1 MMESVKGIPLLEA
14 LPGKTLDSR
23 IRQGEIMI
31 KTFRKG
37 QLLHTEGER
46 CRALEVILSGRVVVE
61 RITREGNLMT
71 IAAFQRG
78 DCIGGNLLFSSDPVY
93 HLAVTAKQTSQVMV
107 IPRETLFDLMQE
119 NPGFLTRY
127 LQEVADNAQV
137 LEGKLRYVV
146 NLSIRQRVLNF
157 LNAEQRRQ
165 GSRRV
170 ILPSSKTA
178 LAAQLG
184 VQRSSLSRE
193 LQRMR
198 EEGLILFDRHS
209 ITLL

>member
-1 MMESVKGIPLLEA
+1 MESDKSIPLLEA
-14 LPGKTLDSR
+14 LPGETLDSR
-23 IRQGEIMI
+23 IRQGEINI

-93 HLAVTAKQTSQVMV
+93 HLAVTAKQASQVMV
-107 IPRETLFDLMQE
+107 IPRETLFNLLQE

-165 GSRRV
+165 GSQHV

>member
-1 MMESVKGIPLLEA
+1 MESVKSIPLLEA

-93 HLAVTAKQTSQVMV
+93 HLAVTAKQASQVMV
-107 IPRETLFDLMQE
+107 IPRETLFDLLQE

-165 GSRRV
+165 GSRHV

>member
-1 MMESVKGIPLLEA
+1 MESDKSIPLLEA
-14 LPGKTLDSR
+14 LPGETLDSR
-23 IRQGEIMI
+23 IRQGEINI

-107 IPRETLFDLMQE
+107 IPRETLFDLLRE

-165 GSRRV
+165 GSRHV

>member
-1 MMESVKGIPLLEA
+1 MESDKSIPLLEA
-14 LPGKTLDSR
+14 LPGETLDSR
-23 IRQGEIMI
+23 IRQGEINI

-107 IPRETLFDLMQE
+107 IPRETLFDLLQE

-165 GSRRV
+165 GSRHV

>member
-1 MMESVKGIPLLEA
+1 MTESVKGIPLLEA
-14 LPGKTLDSR
+14 LPGETLDSR

-93 HLAVTAKQTSQVMV
+93 HLAVTAKQASQVMV
-107 IPRETLFDLMQE
+107 IPRETLFDLLQE

>member
-1 MMESVKGIPLLEA
+1 MESDKSIPLLEA
-14 LPGKTLDSR
+14 LPGETLDSR
-23 IRQGEIMI
+23 IRQGEINI

-93 HLAVTAKQTSQVMV
+93 HLAVTAKQASQVMV
-107 IPRETLFDLMQE
+107 IPRETLFDLLQE

>member
-1 MMESVKGIPLLEA
+1 MESVKSIPLLEA
-14 LPGKTLDSR
+14 LPGETLDSR
-23 IRQGEIMI
+23 IRQGEIKI

-93 HLAVTAKQTSQVMV
+93 HLAVTAKQASQVMV
-107 IPRETLFDLMQE
+107 IPRETLFDLLQE

-165 GSRRV
+165 GSRHV

>member
-1 MMESVKGIPLLEA
+1 MESVKSIPLLEA
-14 LPGKTLDSR
+14 LPGETLDSR
-23 IRQGEIMI
+23 IRQGEIKI

-93 HLAVTAKQTSQVMV
+93 HLAVTAKQASQVMV
-107 IPRETLFDLMQE
+107 IPRETLFDLLQE

>member
-1 MMESVKGIPLLEA
+1 
-14 LPGKTLDSR
+14 
-23 IRQGEIMI
+23 
-31 KTFRKG
+31 
-37 QLLHTEGER
+37 
-46 CRALEVILSGRVVVE
+46 
-61 RITREGNLMT
+61 MT

-93 HLAVTAKQTSQVMV
+93 HLAVTAKQASQVMV
-107 IPRETLFDLMQE
+107 IPRETLFDLLQE

>member
-1 MMESVKGIPLLEA
+1 MESVKGIPLLEA
-14 LPGKTLDSR
+14 LPGETLDSC
-23 IRQGEIMI
+23 IRQGEIKI

-93 HLAVTAKQTSQVMV
+93 HLAVTAKQASQVMV
-107 IPRETLFDLMQE
+107 IPRETLFDLLQE